1 MNHSRLKE
9 VKQRG
14 NQMQLQSST
23 GSWLKKTVKAR
34 VRGGGCG
41 NVDVGCTS
49 DNISGSILN
58 SSRGDYRAAAVWEN
72 GLRKYDGALSKVS

>member
-1 MNHSRLKE
+1 MGTKCSCNPPLDPGLK
-9 VKQRG
+9 KK
-14 NQMQLQSST
+14 
-23 GSWLKKTVKAR
+23 KKTVKAR

-41 NVDVGCTS
+41 NLDVGCTS